1 MSLKKVIVLIAIL
14 IIQTSYIYASQSISI
29 GYEAKYRNFEN
40 FEYVN
45 VDAKKGGKITIS
57 AFGTFDSLNPF
68 ILSRYPCAN
77 E

>member
-45 VDAKKGGKITIS
+45 ADAKKVGR
-57 AFGTFDSLNPF
+57 L
-68 ILSRYPCAN
+68 LYLLRYV
-77 E
+77 